1 MLTIKDLLDKG
12 IIIQERATNVTIF
25 SDIENLEDLEVE
37 DLISYGY
44 CRDLGETVWDVA
56 DYDLWLEYEG
66 YGVVVSFDDFACFME
81 NWEDVDEFI
90 DLIRTGWN

>member
-37 DLISYGY
+37 DLTTNNY
-44 CRDLGETVWDVA
+44 CPNLVETVWDMA

-66 YGVVVSFDDFACFME
+66 YGVAVSFDDFEYFMN
-81 NWEDVDEFI
+81 NWNNVEEVI
-90 DLIRTGWN
+90 NYIRRR